1 MKIDLADAETLRLVK
16 AFCRITDPEAR
27 RIVLSIAEAAARGA
41 VVEMESL
48 VELALSNGGDR
59 REDIPH

>member
-16 AFCRITDPEAR
+16 AFCRIADPEAR

-41 VVEMESL
+41 VVESL
-48 VELALSNGGDR
+48 VELALANGGDR
-59 REDIPH
+59 REDLPH